1 MDDFLA
7 EDVDIDDLLDGDDEE
22 DIIQSPTPGSKI
34 QVGTLV
40 FYTSSETELRRR
52 STKAMKM

>member
-22 DIIQSPTPGSKI
+22 DVIQSPTPGSKI
-34 QVGTLV
+34 QVGT
-40 FYTSSETELRRR
+40 
-52 STKAMKM
+52 